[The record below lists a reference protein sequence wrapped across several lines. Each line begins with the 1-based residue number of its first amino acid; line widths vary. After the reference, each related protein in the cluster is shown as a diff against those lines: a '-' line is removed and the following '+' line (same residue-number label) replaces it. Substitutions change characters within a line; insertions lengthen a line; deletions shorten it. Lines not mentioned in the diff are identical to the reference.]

1 MSQILFDTPE
11 QLAQGATDAF
21 CDLAQAITQSGKRF
35 RVALSGGSTPK
46 RMNQILA
53 DRDLPWDQ
61 IDLFWGDER
70 NVPHDH
76 ADSNYRMVCD
86 TLLDALEKRGIKP
99 GTYPVPVD
107 VEDPAKAAL
116 AYESLIKQYLTSTPV
131 PQFDLVLLGMGDDVH
146 TASLFPGTKALE
158 AADRLCVENWVE
170 KLVTWRYTL
179 TAEVIN
185 AASETWFVIAGAGK
199 REAVR
204 IAQSKQPND
213 PSMYPS
219 QLIKPTRW
227 LLTRD
232 VVE

>member
-1 MSQILFDTPE
+1 MSQTLFDTPE
-11 QLAQGATDAF
+11 ALAQGVTDAF
-21 CDLAQAITQSGKRF
+21 CELAHKVTQSGKRF

-76 ADSNYRMVCD
+76 DDSNYRMVCD
-86 TLLDALEKRGIKP
+86 TLLDALAEQGIKP
-99 GTYPVPVD
+99 GIYPVPVN
-107 VEDPAKAAL
+107 VEDPASAAL
-116 AYESLIKQYLTSTPV
+116 AYEALIQQHIAPEPV
-131 PQFDLVLLGMGDDVH
+131 PKFDLVLLGMGDDVH
-146 TASLFPGTKALE
+146 TASLFPGTQALE
-158 AADRLCVENWVE
+158 ATDRICVENWVE
-170 KLVTWRYTL
+170 KLSTWRYTL
-179 TAEVIN
+179 TADVIN

-199 REAVR
+199 KEAVR
-204 IAQSKQPND
+204 IAQSKQPDD
-213 PSMYPS
+213 PTAYPS
-219 QLIKPTRW
+219 QLIRPTRW